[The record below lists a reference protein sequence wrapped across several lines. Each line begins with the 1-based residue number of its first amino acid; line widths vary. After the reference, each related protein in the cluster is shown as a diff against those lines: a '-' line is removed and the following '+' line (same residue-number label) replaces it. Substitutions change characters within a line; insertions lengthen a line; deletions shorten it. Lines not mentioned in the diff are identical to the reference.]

1 MKIAFRVDASATIG
15 TGHVMRCLALADA
28 LKERGGDCRFI
39 CRDHPGHLGDAIA
52 KRGYVVELLPNPV
65 QGVAFTDQRCVSKHA
80 DWLGIAWQ
88 NDAEQT
94 AAVIANAPDWLIVDH
109 YAIDHRWEN
118 AIRKHCRKIMVI
130 DDLADRSHDCDVLL
144 DQNFLPNAD
153 RYALLVPGN
162 AITLIGPRYALLR
175 GEFSSSSKRSRCADA
190 PRLLIMFG
198 GADRSRQTE
207 RILRLLAEM
216 GWQYPIDVVAGP
228 LYSDLSALREA
239 LTALPVAALHVSPD
253 NIAELMRHADFAV
266 GAPGVTGLERCSC
279 GLPSITVA
287 QAWNQESIG
296 AALAEAGAHWYLG
309 REAEATDADWKGALQ
324 MLAKHAAIRCYM
336 SAAAAE
342 ICDGQGVNRV
352 VAHLMHATMSA
363 RIATTSDG
371 DLLFAWRNDERTR
384 RLSHDPRPLNYE
396 AHLRWLA
403 KTLDDP
409 NVDLLLLGIS
419 GLDMACV
426 RFDCQGETATLSIYV
441 DPDQQG
447 RGVGSNALT
456 VAIDWLK
463 IRRTTLTKLNAIV
476 MESNYASQQLFL
488 SSGFKLEQRSYV
500 LDLQRE

>member
-1 MKIAFRVDASATIG
+1 MKIVFRVDASATIG
-15 TGHVMRCLALADA
+15 TGHIMRCLALADA
-28 LKERGGDCRFI
+28 LKGRGGDCRFI
-39 CRDHPGHLGDAIA
+39 CRAHPGHLGDAIA
-52 KRGYVVELLPNPV
+52 ERGYAVELLPNPV
-65 QGVAFTDQRCVSKHA
+65 QGMAFPDQYGVSERAEWMGA
-80 DWLGIAWQ
+80 DWQ
-88 NDAEQT
+88 SDVQQT
-94 AAVIANAPDWLIVDH
+94 AVDLANVPDWLIVDH
-109 YAIDHRWEN
+109 YAIDYRWEN

-130 DDLADRSHDCDVLL
+130 DDLADRMHDCDVLL
-144 DQNFLPNAD
+144 DQNLLPSVD
-153 RYALLVPGN
+153 RYAALVPAG

-175 GEFSSSSKRSRCADA
+175 GEFSSASKRSGCAVA

-216 GWQYPIDVVAGP
+216 GWQDPIDVVAGP
-228 LYSDLSALREA
+228 LYSDVPALREA
-239 LTALPVAALHVSPD
+239 LAALPAAALHVSPG
-253 NIAELMRHADFAV
+253 NIAALMHHADFAV

-287 QAWNQESIG
+287 QAWNQEAIG

-309 REAEATDADWKGALQ
+309 REAEVTDADWKGALQ
-324 MLAKHAAIRCYM
+324 MLGKHAAIRSHM
-336 SAAAAE
+336 SAIAAE

-352 VAHLMHATMSA
+352 VTHLMHAAMSA
-363 RIATTSDG
+363 RIVTKSDG

-403 KTLDDP
+403 KTLVDP
-409 NVDLLLLGIS
+409 NVDLLLLGVS

-426 RFDCQGETATLSIYV
+426 RFDCQGERATLSIYV

-447 RGVGSNALT
+447 RGVGSSALT
-456 VAIDWLK
+456 VAIDWVK
-463 IRRTTLTKLNAIV
+463 KRRPTLTKINAIV
-476 MESNYASQQLFL
+476 MEPNHASHQLFL
-488 SSGFKLEQRSYV
+488 SSGFKLGQRSYV